1 MDITRRFWPY
11 LDGVLSSCVHSQ
23 LRIAVDLHRRG
34 PKQRLRLPHKASLS
48 KDPPLGLED
57 RCSQRS
63 SSQTQ
68 CILLSGERHHK
79 AALWSVFSSYVP
91 LQDTLETAQGF
102 RRARG
107 HVLNTYCQLT
117 QILWLE
123 PQLSHSWLCGLGQ
136 MLYQDNNNICFM
148 ILFQT
153 LQGKMCINHCAW
165 HVVSPELTAGV
176 SQIISQ

>member
-23 LRIAVDLHRRG
+23 LKIAVDLHHRG
-34 PKQRLRLPHKASLS
+34 PKQRLRLPDKASLS
-48 KDPPLGLED
+48 KDLPLGLED
-57 RCSQRS
+57 RCPQCS

-68 CILLSGERHHK
+68 CILLSGERQHK
-79 AALWSVFSSYVP
+79 AALCSVFSSHVP
-91 LQDTLETAQGF
+91 WQDTLET
-102 RRARG
+102 ARG

-136 MLYQDNNNICFM
+136 MLYQDNNRICIM